1 MIKVNKMGYISKNG
15 LEVKVM
21 KKWIRTIIFILIMIL
36 IFNYKGILIRLSV
49 NNYLKKN
56 DINGYSIFYIEK
68 FLAQDGYLIH
78 LKNNLGQ
85 ERNITVIS
93 KLLPLNVIH
102 DSMLGKEDM
111 K

>member
-1 MIKVNKMGYISKNG
+1 
-15 LEVKVM
+15 M
-21 KKWIRTIIFILIMIL
+21 KKWTMTIIFVLIIIL
-36 IFNYKGILIRLSV
+36 IFNYKEILIRLSV

-56 DINGYSIFYIEK
+56 DINDYSIHYIEK

>member
-1 MIKVNKMGYISKNG
+1 
-15 LEVKVM
+15 
-21 KKWIRTIIFILIMIL
+21 MIL

-49 NNYLKKN
+49 NNYLKKMTSTVILFFILKN
-56 DINGYSIFYIEK
+56 
-68 FLAQDGYLIH
+68 FLHKTGYLIH

-102 DSMLGKEDM
+102 DFMLGKENM

>member
-1 MIKVNKMGYISKNG
+1 MDYISKNG

-21 KKWIRTIIFILIMIL
+21 KKWIRIIIFILSIIL
-36 IFNYKGILIRLSV
+36 IFNYQGILIRLTV

-56 DINGYSIFYIEK
+56 DINGYSIVEIEK
-68 FLAQDGYLIH
+68 SPEQDGYLIH

-85 ERNITVIS
+85 ERNITVIT

>member
-1 MIKVNKMGYISKNG
+1 MIKVHKMAYINTTD
-15 LEVKVM
+15 LEATAM
-21 KKWIRTIIFILIMIL
+21 KKWIRTIIFILLIIL

-68 FLAQDGYLIH
+68 FPAQDGYLIH

-102 DSMLGKEDM
+102 DSMLGKENM

>member
-1 MIKVNKMGYISKNG
+1 MGYISKND
-15 LEVKVM
+15 LELKVM
-21 KKWIRTIIFILIMIL
+21 KKWIRTIIFILIVIL

-49 NNYLKKN
+49 NNYFKKN
-56 DINGYSIFYIEK
+56 DINGYSIVEIEK
-68 FLAQDGYLIH
+68 SPEQDGYLIH